1 MSQSLILLSV
11 LTAVILAGCPKK
23 PTPEELRNQHNEK
36 VIQLLDSESLDAFD
50 TGTPSLD
57 AGVQDNDGSTD
68 SADAAEEIEYFDV
81 IGC

>member
-23 PTPEELRNQHNEK
+23 PTAEELRNQHNEK
-36 VIQLLDSESLDAFD
+36 VIEILDSESLDAFD
-50 TGTPSLD
+50 TGTPLLD

-68 SADAAEEIEYFDV
+68 GSDAAEEKYFDV